1 MFLNLYRNITWIV
14 VFILAIICKSQ
25 NAYADNCQLGING
38 CLGISNIDYPGH
50 NKNSNFTLSYE
61 IGGSIEKQF
70 SSFIKLGSG
79 IKFQKS
85 GYLQPNEIHKDGVN
99 STDIGIKDY
108 RITLPI
114 ELYLTPKKSFP
125 LSLIIGFENS
135 FKLKRDYIIKP
146 YNKDYLINFG
156 EPSIYNINFE
166 VGIRGDVGKS
176 LSIGILYKRGLNAVY
191 RHVDGFNLN
200 MITLSVSWW
209 ILKF

>member
-1 MFLNLYRNITWIV
+1 MKFYGNITWIV
-14 VFILAIICKSQ
+14 IFTLAIICKPLSS
-25 NAYADNCQLGING
+25 YADNCQLGING

-61 IGGSIEKQF
+61 IGGFLEKQF
-70 SSFIKLGSG
+70 SSFIKLGTG

-85 GYLQPNEIHKDGVN
+85 GYLQRNEIHEDGAN
-99 STDIGIKDY
+99 PFDIGIKDY

-114 ELYLTPKKSFP
+114 ELYLTPKRSFP
-125 LSLIIGFENS
+125 LSLILGIENS
-135 FKLKRDYIIKP
+135 FKIKRDYIIKP
-146 YNKDYLINFG
+146 YDKDYLINFG

-166 VGIRGDVGKS
+166 IGIRGDIGKS

-200 MITLSVSWW
+200 MITLTVSWW
-209 ILKF
+209 VLKF